1 MMIPQV
7 EDAMCDLRDI
17 LAEMRGVL
25 LLALLWREQLARE
38 AAMGEDDD
46 DQTDVTTNSG
56 A

>member
-17 LAEMRGVL
+17 MAEMRGVL

-38 AAMGEDDD
+38 AAGEGGDDRTAD
-46 DQTDVTTNSG
+46 TTNPG